1 MALRNAQMYEEQ
13 RKLAEFQL
21 TLYEVLR
28 NVGSYLDPESV
39 ARVAVEEIFRLTNW
53 PWVAIA
59 IPDLTEQRLVIHAQ
73 AGDFSIG
80 EGWSVQ
86 FGEGGMGE
94 AYETGE
100 TRYLPDVSQLPVDA
114 RLHPSIAS
122 ELAIPLR
129 RGRQVMG
136 VLDIESDDLAAFSTS
151 DIQLAESL
159 ADAISLT
166 LENARLFQ
174 ESQSTAE
181 RLRELDRLKS
191 SFLANMSHEL
201 RTPLNAILGYS
212 ELLQE
217 DAKDF
222 GIEDFVLDLEKIQ
235 RAGKHLLAVINDIL
249 DFSKIEAGRMDLFL
263 ELFDVTSL
271 IDDVVTTIQPVIE
284 KSENSF
290 EVDVDPELGSMS
302 ADPTKVRQIIINLLS
317 NAAKFSEKG
326 SIALKAWRLENDDQ
340 DWVRFVVEDSG
351 IGMSTKQLDNLFQP
365 FIQGDISTTRKYGGT
380 GLGLAITRGF
390 CQMMGGHIEVES
402 ELGKGSRFTV
412 DIPAEVTD
420 YSTQIL

>member
-1 MALRNAQMYEEQ
+1 
-13 RKLAEFQL
+13 
-21 TLYEVLR
+21 
-28 NVGSYLDPESV
+28 
-39 ARVAVEEIFRLTNW
+39 
-53 PWVAIA
+53 
-59 IPDLTEQRLVIHAQ
+59 
-73 AGDFSIG
+73 
-80 EGWSVQ
+80 
-86 FGEGGMGE
+86 
-94 AYETGE
+94 
-100 TRYLPDVSQLPVDA
+100 
-114 RLHPSIAS
+114 
-122 ELAIPLR
+122 
-129 RGRQVMG
+129 MG
-136 VLDIESDDLAAFSTS
+136 VLDIESDDRAAFNTS

-166 LENARLFQ
+166 FENARLFQ

-263 ELFDVTSL
+263 ESFDVTSL

-326 SIALKAWRLENDDQ
+326 GIALKAWRLENDDQ

-351 IGMSTKQLDNLFQP
+351 IGMSTKQLENLFQP

-412 DIPAEVTD
+412 DIPSEVDD